1 MTRAAAALNWRPE
14 WPVTAIVGA
23 AWSAAIVLQVI
34 GNHRLHTS
42 PPLVAWSIMTLLMMV
57 PVTLPAIRYL
67 AFNSFRS
74 RRSRAMAIY
83 VVVYL
88 LAWLAFGVFAMKLVS
103 IAGLVGMTRPALAI
117 VTLFAAAAWQ
127 LTPRRRRALLSCR
140 RAVPLPPSGWR
151 ADAACARFAVQ
162 QAQHCMMVCWPVMLL
177 MAVVGHQLFAM
188 IVLTAL
194 VTAEE
199 QAPWRE
205 RLFAPMAVAFLATAV
220 VIAAG

>member
-1 MTRAAAALNWRPE
+1 MTNAAAALKWRPE

-23 AWSAAIVLQVI
+23 AWSTAIAMQVM

-42 PPLVAWSIMTLLMMV
+42 PPLVAWSMMTLLMMV
-57 PVTLPAIRYL
+57 PVTLPAIRHL

-74 RRSRAMAIY
+74 RRPRAMAIY
-83 VVVYL
+83 VAVYL
-88 LAWLAFGVFAMKLVS
+88 FAWLAFGVFAMKLVS
-103 IAGLVGMTRPALAI
+103 VAELAGMTRPAFAI
-117 VTLFAAAAWQ
+117 ATLFAAAAWQ
-127 LTPRRRRALLSCR
+127 LTPWRRRVLLSCR

-177 MAVVGHQLFAM
+177 MAIVGHQLIPM

-205 RLFAPMAVAFLATAV
+205 RLFAPIAIVFLAVAVA
-220 VIAAG
+220 IAA